1 MSIRWLQKSIQQQFG
16 QSQASKNSLRYGKFK
31 RFKFLKSFR
40 FPIYE
45 YSNLKYS
52 IFQKPYACQ
61 IIGCTKRYTDPS
73 SLRKHVKNHNA
84 RDQTQSRR
92 KSSRD
97 CSTLTLMNLPL
108 TSKQRRYS
116 ESSVCTYSSETP
128 TPTPTSTSQNNF
140 VFDDVFNEENQQ
152 DAVGSENEI
161 INTMNFN
168 EMSDCI
174 VTIQNNHSEESEQ
187 QQEFKL
193 NSVIDNDEEVHGDE
207 FVSFECVKKLLGE
220 QNMDYIE
227 SAIQSQIGID
237 YFTEVV

>member
-1 MSIRWLQKSIQQQFG
+1 
-16 QSQASKNSLRYGKFK
+16 
-31 RFKFLKSFR
+31 
-40 FPIYE
+40 
-45 YSNLKYS
+45 
-52 IFQKPYACQ
+52 
-61 IIGCTKRYTDPS
+61 
-73 SLRKHVKNHNA
+73 
-84 RDQTQSRR
+84 
-92 KSSRD
+92 
-97 CSTLTLMNLPL
+97 MNLPL

-116 ESSVCTYSSETP
+116 ESSVYSSETP

-140 VFDDVFNEENQQ
+140 VFDDVFNEFEENQQ

-187 QQEFKL
+187 QHEFKL

>member
-1 MSIRWLQKSIQQQFG
+1 
-16 QSQASKNSLRYGKFK
+16 
-31 RFKFLKSFR
+31 
-40 FPIYE
+40 
-45 YSNLKYS
+45 
-52 IFQKPYACQ
+52 
-61 IIGCTKRYTDPS
+61 
-73 SLRKHVKNHNA
+73 
-84 RDQTQSRR
+84 
-92 KSSRD
+92 
-97 CSTLTLMNLPL
+97 MNLPL

-140 VFDDVFNEENQQ
+140 VFDDVFDEFEENQQ
-152 DAVGSENEI
+152 DAFGKENEI

-187 QQEFKL
+187 QQQQQQLHPHHHQEFKF
-193 NSVIDNDEEVHGDE
+193 NSVIDDDEVHGDE

-227 SAIQSQIGID
+227 SALQSQIGID
-237 YFTEVV
+237 YFTEVA

>member
-1 MSIRWLQKSIQQQFG
+1 M
-16 QSQASKNSLRYGKFK
+16 KNSKF
-31 RFKFLKSFR
+31 
-40 FPIYE
+40 
-45 YSNLKYS
+45 NLKKKINIS
-52 IFQKPYACQ
+52 FQKPYACQ

-97 CSTLTLMNLPL
+97 CSQLTLMNLPL

-128 TPTPTSTSQNNF
+128 TPTPTSTSQTNF
-140 VFDDVFNEENQQ
+140 VFDDVFNEFEENQQ

-237 YFTEVV
+237 YFAEVV